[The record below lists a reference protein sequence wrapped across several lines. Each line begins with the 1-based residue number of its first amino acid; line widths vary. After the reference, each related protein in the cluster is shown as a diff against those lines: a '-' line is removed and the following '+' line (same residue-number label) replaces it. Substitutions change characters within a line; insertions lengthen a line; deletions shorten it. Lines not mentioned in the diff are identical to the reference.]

1 MVELFVGIIRLTGHP
16 PCLHAASVYRE
27 NEPGDCFSA
36 RSSLKLG
43 GRRVLPEQRTDNQSW
58 KSLSVYTA
66 PAYIGDEGETSF
78 LLEVRAFRQ
87 TAARAP
93 ALESPERPIFD
104 KGGAPMAD
112 IRDPYTAA
120 LNVAHRRG
128 LMVRQFGEKRMNEE
142 KWKGWVGGR
151 APRGLY
157 GPCRPQD
164 GCERSAR
171 SGALPSLH
179 PNKHPTRN
187 SQRVATLILRPSMAH
202 WHALRGNSDAR
213 RGQACPPAASGAHCA
228 SPRISG

>member
-1 MVELFVGIIRLTGHP
+1 MIHTFIRSPKLRPFSCFCNRGRCRIAISASGFPATHP
-16 PCLHAASVYRE
+16 RH
-27 NEPGDCFSA
+27 
-36 RSSLKLG
+36 
-43 GRRVLPEQRTDNQSW
+43 
-58 KSLSVYTA
+58 
-66 PAYIGDEGETSF
+66 
-78 LLEVRAFRQ
+78 FRQ

-93 ALESPERPIFD
+93 ALEGSERLIFD
-104 KGGAPMAD
+104 KDGAPMAD
-112 IRDPYTAA
+112 IRVRTPRPSMWRTERPYRCGSLAKT
-120 LNVAHRRG
+120 NDQ
-128 LMVRQFGEKRMNEE
+128 RQMERL
-142 KWKGWVGGR
+142 GWRGR
-151 APRGLY
+151 APRGLH